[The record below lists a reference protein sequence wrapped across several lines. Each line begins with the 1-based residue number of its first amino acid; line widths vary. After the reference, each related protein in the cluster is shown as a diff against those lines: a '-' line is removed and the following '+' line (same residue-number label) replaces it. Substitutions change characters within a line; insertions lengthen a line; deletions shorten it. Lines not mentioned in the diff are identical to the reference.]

1 MSISTDSTIDTQP
14 LLLNVSGITLTID
27 AEQYYALNADNQD
40 LRLELTAMGQ
50 LYFKPLF
57 VYGIS
62 RHVGDLMMEVSLWNR
77 QAKLGTVF
85 GSSMGYDFREIGG
98 GIMNPDLTWIAKSR
112 TKGISGDI
120 FYPVAPN
127 FVLEYIPSKDRLL
140 AWQERMVEYQRL
152 GVRLGLLVDV
162 WDKQVEIYR
171 IGQEPEILES
181 PTAIDCS
188 EVMPG
193 FIFSMDR
200 IFS

>member
-1 MSISTDSTIDTQP
+1 MNISIDSTIDTQP
-14 LLLNVSGITLTID
+14 LLLNVSGITLTIN

-57 VYGIS
+57 VYGIAC
-62 RHVGDLMMEVSLWNR
+62 HVCDLMMEVSKWNKEAR
-77 QAKLGTVF
+77 LVTVF

-112 TKGISGDI
+112 AEGISGDI
-120 FYPVAPN
+120 FCPIAPD
-127 FVLEYIPSKDRLL
+127 FVLEYSPSQDRLA
-140 AWQERMVEYQRL
+140 AWQERMFEYQRL

-162 WDKQVEIYR
+162 WNKQVEIYR
-171 IGQEPEILES
+171 TGQEPEIVES
-181 PTAIDCS
+181 PVFIDCG

-193 FIFSMDR
+193 FIFSMNQ